1 MFLEKLL
8 KIALKN
14 AVRVVCYVFEGEK
27 LRAASNPSFPH
38 VNIRSGVQK
47 NLTSDERK

>member
-38 VNIRSGVQK
+38 VSATKFDGWA
-47 NLTSDERK
+47 RKS